1 MPIKISKKSKQT
13 KKGKGKVSQ
22 SQQVVVN
29 IQKGKRRASSHPVLR
44 QSQAPIIIQP
54 PQQDYSVLENL
65 FKQYSSSRSVAEPVK
80 QPVMMGM
87 ETQTDNPLMVAKEQ
101 QTQVLVPNVQPLLQP
116 LKETQKQLNER
127 LSQLNLE
134 KEFLDTER
142 LKKAID
148 TTMVSERRR
157 IPPPPQIPLK
167 VLNPKS
173 GKMIKVGTQ
182 YYKGLVKEGIIK
194 PE

>member
-1 MPIKISKKSKQT
+1 MPVKISKKSKKT
-13 KKGKGKVSQ
+13 KGKGKVSQ

-29 IQKGKRRASSHPVLR
+29 IQKGKRRAASQPVVR
-44 QSQAPIIIQP
+44 HSQAPIIIQP

-80 QPVMMGM
+80 QPIMMGM

-101 QTQVLVPNVQPLLQP
+101 QTQLSVPNVQPLLQP

-134 KEFLDTER
+134 KEVLDTER

-157 IPPPPQIPLK
+157 TSPPQIPLK

-173 GKMIKVGTQ
+173 GKMIKVGTR
-182 YYKGLVKEGIIK
+182 YYRTLVKEGIIK